1 MLARSEGSREL
12 SSPPC
17 SLGAFGASWISRHLI
32 YSAAF
37 LPREKHQLLIKRTH
51 FCSSVIPV
59 LPRSPQGRGAVNY
72 LASPF
77 SHRGGTVSVV
87 GCHRA
92 NSAGSQLS
100 PSTKPSPTKCPR
112 CPPKARAGG
121 DLQGTGQPPAAGLE
135 GRHSPKPP
143 AALLSLEVADKALG
157 SPAGTLLPLSDC
169 FGRGSPPPPPFPGF
183 SGAGASSGLICFAH
197 SKEFHLKR

>member
-1 MLARSEGSREL
+1 MQQQNYELSLLITALATVRAQRGLGAAGKRLAGSRGDAGTQRGEQGAEL
-12 SSPPC
+12 PPPC

-59 LPRSPQGRGAVNY
+59 LPLSLQGRGAVNY

-77 SHRGGTVSVV
+77 SHQGGTVSVV

-92 NSAGSQLS
+92 GSPGSQLS
-100 PSTKPSPTKCPR
+100 PSTNPSPTA
-112 CPPKARAGG
+112 PPNVPDALPK
-121 DLQGTGQPPAAGLE
+121 QGLE
-135 GRHSPKPP
+135 GICRAQGRPQQMS
-143 AALLSLEVADKALG
+143 SRLG
-157 SPAGTLLPLSDC
+157 PNLRAGTAPSPQQLS
-169 FGRGSPPPPPFPGF
+169 
-183 SGAGASSGLICFAH
+183 
-197 SKEFHLKR
+197 

>member
-59 LPRSPQGRGAVNY
+59 LPRSLRGRGAVNY

-100 PSTKPSPTKCPR
+100 PSTKPSPTA
-112 CPPKARAGG
+112 PPNAPDALPKQGLGEICRAQGRPQQLGSRAG
-121 DLQGTGQPPAAGLE
+121 TAP
-135 GRHSPKPP
+135 SPQQ
-143 AALLSLEVADKALG
+143 LS
-157 SPAGTLLPLSDC
+157 
-169 FGRGSPPPPPFPGF
+169 
-183 SGAGASSGLICFAH
+183 
-197 SKEFHLKR
+197 